1 MNKIRSIL
9 KRASKIDMC
18 YNTCLFIASSWG
30 LDGDSLVFMRWS
42 GGFLRDFLGRS
53 FNMDDEF
60 LVVYKYERFWRGS
73 EPSIYAEIWCF
84 SSYSPANG
92 SQDCIPMSSYFPANG
107 SQDCI
112 PMSSYSTA
120 NGSQDSDCIPMSPYS
135 KPLDLKTQ
143 NAFHESL
150 FHCQIFGVFW
160 LGTTHVLPSC
170 FKRSH
175 RDPKKLHSGAILGVP
190 LYIPHG
196 YP

>member
-18 YNTCLFIASSWG
+18 YNTCLYIASSWG

-84 SSYSPANG
+84 SSYSPANE
-92 SQDCIPMSSYFPANG
+92 

-112 PMSSYSTA
+112 PMSSYS
-120 NGSQDSDCIPMSPYS
+120 QPMN
-135 KPLDLKTQ
+135 LKTQ
-143 NAFHESL
+143 NAFPWVPISLPMDLKTHTAFHESL
-150 FHCQIFGVFW
+150 FQASGSQDSECIPWVPIPLPNFW
-160 LGTTHVLPSC
+160 SLLVGYHPC
-170 FKRSH
+170 
-175 RDPKKLHSGAILGVP
+175 PAILLQTFP
-190 LYIPHG
+190 
-196 YP
+196 

>member
-1 MNKIRSIL
+1 
-9 KRASKIDMC
+9 MC

-84 SSYSPANG
+84 S
-92 SQDCIPMSSYFPANG
+92 
-107 SQDCI
+107 
-112 PMSSYSTA
+112 
-120 NGSQDSDCIPMSPYS
+120 PYS
-135 KPLDLKTQ
+135 QPMNLKTQNAFPWVPISLPMDLKTQ
-143 NAFHESL
+143 NAFPWVPISLPMDLKTAFHESL
-150 FHCQIFGVFW
+150 FPCQIFGVFW

>member
-60 LVVYKYERFWRGS
+60 LVVYKYERFWRGF

-84 SSYSPANG
+84 SSYSLL
-92 SQDCIPMSSYFPANG
+92 M
-107 SQDCI
+107 
-112 PMSSYSTA
+112 
-120 NGSQDSDCIPMSPYS
+120 
-135 KPLDLKTQ
+135 DLKTAFPWVPIPLPMDLKTAFPWVPIPLPMNLKTQ
-143 NAFHESL
+143 TAFHESL
-150 FHCQIFGVFW
+150 FHCQWI
-160 LGTTHVLPSC
+160 S
-170 FKRSH
+170 R
-175 RDPKKLHSGAILGVP
+175 LHSHESLFQAYGSQDCIPWVPIPLPNFWSLLVGYHPCPAILLQTFP
-190 LYIPHG
+190 
-196 YP
+196 

>member
-18 YNTCLFIASSWG
+18 YNTCLYIASSWG

-84 SSYSPANG
+84 SSY
-92 SQDCIPMSSYFPANG
+92 FPANG
-107 SQDCI
+107 SQTAFPWVPI
-112 PMSSYSTA
+112 PSLWISRLHSHESLFQA
-120 NGSQDSDCIPMSPYS
+120 SGSQDSECIPWVPI
-135 KPLDLKTQ
+135 PLP
-143 NAFHESL
+143 NFWSL
-150 FHCQIFGVFW
+150 LVGYHPCPV
-160 LGTTHVLPSC
+160 
-170 FKRSH
+170 
-175 RDPKKLHSGAILGVP
+175 ILLQTFP
-190 LYIPHG
+190 
-196 YP
+196 

>member
-18 YNTCLFIASSWG
+18 YNTCLYIASSWG
-30 LDGDSLVFMRWS
+30 LDGDSLVFMRVS

-84 SSYSPANG
+84 SSYSLLVPISLSMNLRLH
-92 SQDCIPMSSYFPANG
+92 SHEFLFPANFLW
-107 SQDCI
+107 I
-112 PMSSYSTA
+112 
-120 NGSQDSDCIPMSPYS
+120 SDCIPMSPYS

-143 NAFHESL
+143 TAFPWVPIPSQWISRLRMHSMSSYSTAKFLES
-150 FHCQIFGVFW
+150 FGWV
-160 LGTTHVLPSC
+160 PPMSC
-170 FKRSH
+170 HPASNVPIET
-175 RDPKKLHSGAILGVP
+175 PKNCIMARF
-190 LYIPHG
+190 
-196 YP
+196 